1 MHPDRSETADRLAD
15 QPNYDTF
22 AQHMR
27 GLQISERDFLYL
39 RALWDGLVQDAKNLS
54 HLGEVRQIIET
65 MVATQMRFG
74 GLEHAL
80 LRSLV
85 RENLATVTRRLSSTA
100 QVLVDLIYRN
110 LFERTADIGFLAA
123 DDDIRRFLLGREG
136 LLPKGAAAPS
146 TEAILERLREYVSKY
161 TVYHDVVILSP
172 EGDVLLRLD
181 GSVSSGRTNHPLLE
195 QSVHSG
201 KHVETF
207 GAVDLLPGN
216 PRALIYSQRIDGP
229 NGKVLGVL
237 CLCFRFEDEMSGIF
251 AGLHAPGDRSVL
263 MLLDPE
269 SRAIATSD
277 ADHVRIGA
285 RMGYEPLHQ
294 AAGSDGYGMTY
305 FGGRM
310 YLSVRRYGR
319 PYQSYRGM
327 GWIGQV
333 MVPLDLAFVSSGV
346 DVLGSIPREIRSEV
360 LRHTGTLCKD
370 LAEIDEGARQIN
382 GALARVVYEGA
393 LSVAHG
399 GGGQTDETSFKNML
413 QSVTDKGRRT
423 QEAFQSAISS
433 LYTTVIT
440 ANYELAGSSAKLA
453 ADLMDRNLYER
464 SDDCRWWALTS
475 EIRAI
480 LAKQAP
486 TEGEYSRIT
495 EILRYINDLY
505 TVYPR
510 VVVFD
515 RGGKI
520 LAASNLHNDSIDAV
534 GTRLEA
540 QYVTDTLAL
549 RTTQEY
555 RVSPFE
561 DASLYGQRPT
571 YIYCAAIRHPED
583 HSQVIGGI
591 GLVFDSGPEF
601 ANMLE
606 DCLPD
611 RPGAWSCF
619 VELSTGRI
627 VACTK
632 ESGQSVGGVLRLDPE
647 FAKLRSGEGKAKI
660 VEFEG
665 NYCITGCFVTG
676 GYREFKKKD
685 GYKNDIAALTFI
697 PIGAADTA
705 AADSDPALSGAD
717 ALQPDSGHPDA
728 VDYATFF
735 IGKELYALPAR
746 DVAALSSLEH
756 LKKVPG
762 SKPYIAGTLPF
773 RAPGS
778 TGSELPIP
786 VMHGSMLL
794 GGELLSGGG
803 PPQGEVLVVRTGEE
817 RCPYA
822 GLLVDRLDA
831 VPGFRPERILA
842 LPLKDDIG
850 FANRAII
857 SAAKKMLFILDARKL
872 LAAAQDRAS

>member
-1 MHPDRSETADRLAD
+1 MHPNRSETVGRAVAD

-136 LLPKGAAAPS
+136 LLSKGEAAPS
-146 TEAILERLREYVSKY
+146 AEAIHERLKEYVSKY

-181 GSVSSGRTNHPLLE
+181 GSVSSTKTTHPLLD

-216 PRALIYSQRIDGP
+216 GRALIYSQRIDGP

-237 CLCFRFEDEMSGIF
+237 CLCFRFENEMAGIF
-251 AGLHAPGDRSVL
+251 AGLTAAGDRSVL

-269 SRAIATSD
+269 DRVIATSD
-277 ADHVRIGA
+277 ADHVRLGA
-285 RMGYEPLHQ
+285 RMGYEPLHETP
-294 AAGSDGYGMTY
+294 GTDGYGMTY
-305 FGGRM
+305 FCGRM

-319 PYQSYRGM
+319 PYQSYKGM

-333 MVPLDLAFVSSGV
+333 MVPLDLAFASGGA
-346 DVLGSIPREIRSEV
+346 DVLGSIPEDIRAEV
-360 LRHTGTLCKD
+360 LRHTGILCKD

-423 QEAFQSAISS
+423 QEAFQSAIAS

-480 LAKQAP
+480 LSREAP
-486 TEGEYSRIT
+486 SEGEYARIT
-495 EILRYINDLY
+495 EVLRYINELY

-515 RGGKI
+515 RDGKI
-520 LAASNLHNDSIDAV
+520 LAASNLHNEAV
-534 GTRLEA
+534 EVVGSRIEA
-540 QYVTDTLAL
+540 QYVVDTLAL
-549 RTTQEY
+549 RTTQDY

-561 DASLYGQRPT
+561 DSYLYGQKPT
-571 YIYCAAIRHPED
+571 YVYCAAIRHPED
-583 HSQVIGGI
+583 HSQVTGGI
-591 GLVFDSGPEF
+591 GLVFDSAPEF

-611 RPGAWSCF
+611 RPGAWSAF
-619 VELSTGRI
+619 VELSTGRV

-632 ESGQSVGGVLRLDPE
+632 ESGQSVGGVLDLDPE
-647 FAKLRSGEGKAKI
+647 FAKLRPGEGKAKI

-665 NYCITGCFVTG
+665 NYCIAGCFVTG

-685 GYKNDIAALTFI
+685 GYRNDIAALTFI
-697 PIGAADTA
+697 PIGAADTTPVEK
-705 AADSDPALSGAD
+705 DPALSGAD

-746 DVAALSSLEH
+746 DVAALSSLDH

-762 SKPYIAGTLPF
+762 SRPYIAGTLPF
-773 RAPGS
+773 RSPGS
-778 TGSELPIP
+778 SGSELPIP
-786 VMHGSMLL
+786 VMYGSMLL
-794 GGELLSGGG
+794 GEGGAPG
-803 PPQGEVLVVRTGEE
+803 VAQGEVLVVRTGEE

-842 LPLKDDIG
+842 LPLKDEIG

-857 SAAKKMLFILDARKL
+857 SSAKKMLFILDAKKL
-872 LAAAQDRAS
+872 LAAAQGRSS

>member
-1 MHPDRSETADRLAD
+1 
-15 QPNYDTF
+15 
-22 AQHMR
+22 MR

-54 HLGEVRQIIET
+54 HLGEVRQIVET

-80 LRSLV
+80 LHSLV
-85 RENLATVTRRLSSTA
+85 RENLATVTRRLSSQA
-100 QVLVDLIYRN
+100 RVLVDLIYRN
-110 LFERTADIGFLAA
+110 LYERTADIGFLAA

-136 LLPKGAAAPS
+136 LLSGGGPAP
-146 TEAILERLREYVSKY
+146 TEVGIQERLREYVSKY

-172 EGDVLLRLD
+172 EGEVLLRLD
-181 GSVSSGRTNHPLLE
+181 AGVPGTKTTHPLLE

-216 PRALIYSQRIDGP
+216 DRGLVYSQRIDGP

-237 CLCFRFEDEMSGIF
+237 CLCFRFENEMAGIF
-251 AGLHAPGDRSVL
+251 AGLKALGDRSVL
-263 MLLDPE
+263 LLLDPKG
-269 SRAIATSD
+269 AVIASSD
-277 ADHVRIGA
+277 ADHVRLGA
-285 RMGYEPLHQ
+285 QIPYEILEQ
-294 AAGSDGYGMTY
+294 SGESDGYGMTY

-310 YLSVRRYGR
+310 YLSVRRGGR

-327 GWIGQV
+327 GWLGHV
-333 MVPLDLAFVSSGV
+333 MVPLDLAFAAGKS
-346 DVLGSIPREIRSEV
+346 DVLGSIPEEIRAEV
-360 LRHTGTLCKD
+360 LRHTGSLCRD
-370 LAEIDEGARQIN
+370 LAEIDAGAQQIN

-399 GGGQTDETSFKNML
+399 SGGQTDETSFKNML

-423 QEAFQSAISS
+423 QEAFQSAIAS

-440 ANYELAGSSAKLA
+440 ANYDLAGSSAKLA

-475 EIRAI
+475 EIQTI
-480 LAKQAP
+480 LAQEIPSEA
-486 TEGEYSRIT
+486 ECARIT

-515 RGGKI
+515 RSGRI
-520 LAASNLHNDSIDAV
+520 LAASNLHNDSREVV
-534 GTRLEA
+534 GTRIEA
-540 QYVTDTLAL
+540 PYVTETLGL
-549 RTTQEY
+549 RSSQEY

-561 DASLYGQRPT
+561 DAYLYGDQPT
-571 YIYCAAIRHPED
+571 YIYCAAIRHPAD
-583 HSQVIGGI
+583 ASQVSGGI

-601 ANMLE
+601 TNMLE

-619 VELSTGRI
+619 VELASRRI

-632 ESGQSVGGVLRLDPE
+632 HSGKRVGETLQIDPS
-647 FAKLRSGEGKAKI
+647 FLKLRPGEGSVKI
-660 VEFEG
+660 LEFDG
-665 NYCITGCFVTG
+665 NYCITGCFVGG

-685 GYKNDIAALTFI
+685 GYRNDVAALTFI
-697 PIGAADTA
+697 PIGAARQA
-705 AADSDPALSGAD
+705 SVEGDPVLSGAE
-717 ALQPDSGHPDA
+717 ALQPDSGHPEA

-735 IGKELYALPAR
+735 VGKELYALPAR
-746 DVAALSSLEH
+746 DVAALSGLEH
-756 LKKVPG
+756 LKRVPG
-762 SKPYIAGTLPF
+762 SKAYIAGTIPF
-773 RAPGS
+773 RSPGS
-778 TGSELPIP
+778 SGSELPIP
-786 VMHGSMLL
+786 VIHGSLLL
-794 GGELLSGGG
+794 GQESETVSQPLA
-803 PPQGEVLVVRTGEE
+803 GEVLVVRTGEE
-817 RCPYA
+817 RCPFA

-831 VPGFRPERILA
+831 VPGFRPERIMT

-850 FANRAII
+850 FASRAIL
-857 SAAKKMLFILDARKL
+857 SAAKRMLFVLDAMKM
-872 LAAAQDRAS
+872 LAAAQER

>member
-1 MHPDRSETADRLAD
+1 
-15 QPNYDTF
+15 
-22 AQHMR
+22 
-27 GLQISERDFLYL
+27 
-39 RALWDGLVQDAKNLS
+39 
-54 HLGEVRQIIET
+54 
-65 MVATQMRFG
+65 
-74 GLEHAL
+74 
-80 LRSLV
+80 
-85 RENLATVTRRLSSTA
+85 
-100 QVLVDLIYRN
+100 
-110 LFERTADIGFLAA
+110 
-123 DDDIRRFLLGREG
+123 
-136 LLPKGAAAPS
+136 
-146 TEAILERLREYVSKY
+146 
-161 TVYHDVVILSP
+161 
-172 EGDVLLRLD
+172 
-181 GSVSSGRTNHPLLE
+181 
-195 QSVHSG
+195 
-201 KHVETF
+201 
-207 GAVDLLPGN
+207 
-216 PRALIYSQRIDGP
+216 
-229 NGKVLGVL
+229 
-237 CLCFRFEDEMSGIF
+237 
-251 AGLHAPGDRSVL
+251 
-263 MLLDPE
+263 LDPGE
-269 SRAIATSD
+269 RVIATSD
-277 ADHVRIGA
+277 ADHVRLGA
-285 RMGYEPLHQ
+285 KLGYEQVEQTP
-294 AAGSDGYGMTY
+294 GSDGYGMTY
-305 FGGRM
+305 FCGRM
-310 YLSVRRYGR
+310 YLAVRRCGR
-319 PYQSYRGM
+319 PYQSYKGM

-333 MVPLDLAFVSSGV
+333 MVPIDLAFVSGGA
-346 DVLGSIPREIRSEV
+346 DVLGSIPEDIRAEV
-360 LRHTGTLCKD
+360 LRHTGTLCND

-423 QEAFQSAISS
+423 QEAFQSAIAS

-480 LAKQAP
+480 LSREASA
-486 TEGEYSRIT
+486 EGEYARVT
-495 EILRYINDLY
+495 EILRYINELY

-515 RGGKI
+515 RNGKI
-520 LAASNLHNDSIDAV
+520 LAASNLHNEPLDVV
-534 GTRLEA
+534 GSRIEG
-540 QYVTDTLAL
+540 QYVVETLAL

-561 DASLYGQRPT
+561 ESYLYGQKPT

-583 HSQVIGGI
+583 HSQVTGGI
-591 GLVFDSGPEF
+591 GIVFDSGPEF

-619 VELSTGRI
+619 VELSTGRV
-627 VACTK
+627 VACTR
-632 ESGQSVGGVLRLDPE
+632 ESGQRVGGMLHLDPE
-647 FAKLRSGEGKAKI
+647 FTKLRAGEGKAKI

-685 GYKNDIAALTFI
+685 GYRNDIAALTFI
-697 PIGAADTA
+697 PIGAAATT
-705 AADSDPALSGAD
+705 SVEGDPALSGAD

-746 DVAALSSLEH
+746 DVAALSTLEH

-762 SKPYIAGTLPF
+762 SRPYIAGTLPF
-773 RAPGS
+773 RSPGS
-778 TGSELPIP
+778 SGSELPIP
-786 VMHGSMLL
+786 VMYGAMLL
-794 GGELLSGGG
+794 AEAVAPSPGAL
-803 PPQGEVLVVRTGEE
+803 QGEVLVVRTGEE

-857 SAAKKMLFILDARKL
+857 SSAKKMLFILDAKKL
-872 LAAAQDRAS
+872 LAAAQGRSNSGTV

>member
-1 MHPDRSETADRLAD
+1 MHANRSETVDGPRAD
-15 QPNYDTF
+15 QPDYDTF

-54 HLGEVRQIIET
+54 HLGEVRQIIDT

-74 GLEHAL
+74 GLEQSL
-80 LRSLV
+80 LHSLV
-85 RENLATVTRRLSSTA
+85 RENLATVTRRLSSKA

-123 DDDIRRFLLGREG
+123 DDDIRRFLMGREG
-136 LLPKGAAAPS
+136 VSLGGMAAPS
-146 TEAILERLREYVSKY
+146 DLAIRERLEEYVSKY
-161 TVYHDVVILSP
+161 TVYHDVVLLSP
-172 EGDVLLRLD
+172 EGEVLLRLD
-181 GSVSSGRTNHPLLE
+181 TSVAANRTTHPLLE
-195 QSVHSG
+195 QSLHSG

-216 PRALIYSQRIDGP
+216 ERALVYSQRIDGP
-229 NGKVLGVL
+229 QGKVLGVL
-237 CLCFRFEDEMSGIF
+237 CLCFRFENEMAGIF
-251 AGLHAPGDRSVL
+251 AGLNAPGDRSVML
-263 MLLDPE
+263 LLDPE
-269 SRAIATSD
+269 GAVIASSD
-277 ADHVRIGA
+277 GDHVRLGA
-285 RMGYEPLHQ
+285 QIAYEPVRQ
-294 AAGSDGYGMTY
+294 AAGADGYGMTY

-310 YLSVRRYGR
+310 YLSVRRGGR
-319 PYQSYRGM
+319 PYQSYRGI
-327 GWIGQV
+327 GWLGHV
-333 MVPLDLAFVSSGV
+333 MVPLDLAFAAGGA
-346 DVLGSIPREIRSEV
+346 DVLGSIPEDIRAEV
-360 LRHTGTLCKD
+360 LRHTGVLCRD
-370 LAEIDEGARQIN
+370 LAEIDAGAQQIN

-423 QEAFQSAISS
+423 QEAFQSAIAS

-440 ANYELAGSSAKLA
+440 ANYDLAGSSAKLA

-475 EIRAI
+475 EIQAI
-480 LAKQAP
+480 LAKEAP
-486 TEGEYSRIT
+486 SEAECARIT

-515 RGGKI
+515 RGGKV
-520 LAASNLHNDSIDAV
+520 LAASNLHNDPREVV
-534 GTRLEA
+534 GTRIEG
-540 QYVTDTLAL
+540 QYVAETLAL
-549 RTTQEY
+549 HSSQDY

-561 DASLYGQRPT
+561 AASLYDQQPT
-571 YIYCAAIRHPED
+571 YIYCAAIRNPLD
-583 HSQVIGGI
+583 ATQVNGGI

-619 VELSTGRI
+619 VELSSARI

-632 ESGQSVGGVLRLDPE
+632 HSGQRVGGSLRLDPD
-647 FAKLRSGEGKAKI
+647 FLKLRPGEGKAKI

-676 GYREFKKKD
+676 GYREFKRKD
-685 GYKNDIAALTFI
+685 GYRNDIAALTFI
-697 PIGAADTA
+697 PIGAARVA
-705 AADSDPALSGAD
+705 RAEGEPALSGAE
-717 ALQPDSGHPDA
+717 ALQPDSGHPEA

-746 DVAALSSLEH
+746 DVAALSGLTH
-756 LKKVPG
+756 LKKIPG
-762 SKPYIAGTLPF
+762 SRPYIAGTLPF
-773 RAPGS
+773 RSPGS
-778 TGSELPIP
+778 AGSELPIP
-786 VMHGSMLL
+786 VMLGSL
-794 GGELLSGGG
+794 LLSEETASAAG
-803 PPQGEVLVVRTGEE
+803 PLSGEVLVVRTGDEN
-817 RCPYA
+817 CPFA

-831 VPGFRPERILA
+831 VPGFRPERVLT

-857 SAAKKMLFILDARKL
+857 SEAKKMLFILDARKL
-872 LAAAQDRAS
+872 LAAARGR

>member
-1 MHPDRSETADRLAD
+1 MDPDRPETVNTEPGDHPD
-15 QPNYDTF
+15 YDTF

-54 HLGEVRQIIET
+54 HLGEVRQIIDT

-136 LLPKGAAAPS
+136 LLPPGSAAPS
-146 TEAILERLREYVSKY
+146 ADAIHERLKEYVSKY
-161 TVYHDVVILSP
+161 TVYHDVVVLSP
-172 EGDVLLRLD
+172 EGEVLVRLD
-181 GSVSSGRTNHPLLE
+181 AGIPNNRVMHPLLE
-195 QSVHSG
+195 LAVHSG
-201 KHVETF
+201 KYVETF
-207 GAVDLLPGN
+207 GSIDLLPGN
-216 PRALIYSQRIDGP
+216 ERALVYSQRIDGP
-229 NGKVLGVL
+229 EGRVLGVL
-237 CLCFRFEDEMSGIF
+237 CLCFRFENEMSGIF
-251 AGLHAPGDRSVL
+251 IGLKAPGDRSVML
-263 MLLDPE
+263 LLDPE
-269 SRAIATSD
+269 DRVIASSD
-277 ADHVRIGA
+277 ADHVRLGA
-285 RMGYEPLHQ
+285 RIGYEPVQ
-294 AAGSDGYGMTY
+294 QTAGSDGYGMTY
-305 FGGRM
+305 FSGRM
-310 YLSVRRYGR
+310 YLSVRRSGR
-319 PYQSYRGM
+319 PYQSYKGM

-333 MVPLDLAFVSSGV
+333 MVPLDLAFGSGGG
-346 DVLGSIPREIRSEV
+346 DVLGSIPQGIRAEV
-360 LRHTGTLCKD
+360 LRHTGTLCRD

-399 GGGQTDETSFKNML
+399 SGGQTDETSFKNML

-423 QEAFQSAISS
+423 QEAFQSAIAS

-464 SDDCRWWALTS
+464 SDDCRWWALNS
-475 EIRAI
+475 EIRSI
-480 LAKQAP
+480 LSLEAP
-486 TEGEYSRIT
+486 SEADYLRIT
-495 EILRYINDLY
+495 EVLRCINELY

-515 RGGKI
+515 RSGKI
-520 LAASNLHNDSIDAV
+520 LASSNLHNENLEVV
-534 GTRLEA
+534 GTRIEA
-540 QYVTDTLAL
+540 PFVAETLAL

-555 RVSPFE
+555 RVSPF
-561 DASLYGQRPT
+561 DDSYLYGSRPT
-571 YIYCAAIRHPED
+571 YLYCAAIRHPED
-583 HSQVIGGI
+583 ISQVTGGI
-591 GLVFDSGPEF
+591 SLVFDSEPEF
-601 ANMLE
+601 TNMLE

-619 VELSTGRI
+619 VEVASGRI
-627 VACTK
+627 VGA
-632 ESGQSVGGVLRLDPE
+632 SGRSGKKVGGLLHIDPE
-647 FAKLRSGEGKAKI
+647 FRKLRPGQGKAKI
-660 VEFEG
+660 LEFEG
-665 NYCITGCFVTG
+665 QYCIVGCFVAG
-676 GYREFKKKD
+676 GYREFKKID
-685 GYKNDIAALTFI
+685 GYKNDVAALTFI
-697 PIGAADTA
+697 PIGAADSDTVDA
-705 AADSDPALSGAD
+705 DPALSGAG

-735 IGKELYALPAR
+735 IGNELYALAAR
-746 DVAALSSLEH
+746 DVAALSTLDH
-756 LKKVPG
+756 LKRVPG
-762 SKPYIAGTLPF
+762 SRPYIAGTLPF
-773 RAPGS
+773 RSPGS
-778 TGSELPIP
+778 AGSELPIP
-786 VMHGSMLL
+786 VMHGAMLL
-794 GGELLSGGG
+794 GGEAIPGADRPSG
-803 PPQGEVLVVRTGEE
+803 EILVVRTGDE
-817 RCPYA
+817 RCPFA

-857 SAAKKMLFILDARKL
+857 SSAKKMLFILDAKKL
-872 LAAAQDRAS
+872 LAAAQGR

>member
-1 MHPDRSETADRLAD
+1 MHPDRSENADRVPAD
-15 QPNYDTF
+15 QPDYDTF

-80 LRSLV
+80 LHSLV
-85 RENLATVTRRLSSTA
+85 RENLATVTRRLSSKA
-100 QVLVDLIYRN
+100 QVLVDLVYRN

-136 LLPKGAAAPS
+136 HLARGVAAP
-146 TEAILERLREYVSKY
+146 TEASIHERLEEYVSKY

-172 EGDVLLRLD
+172 EGEVLLRLD
-181 GSVSSGRTNHPLLE
+181 RTVSVPRTTHPLLE
-195 QSVHSG
+195 QSLHSG

-207 GAVDLLPGN
+207 GSVDLLPGN
-216 PRALIYSQRIDGP
+216 DRALLYSQRIDGP
-229 NGKVLGVL
+229 HGKALGVL
-237 CLCFRFEDEMSGIF
+237 CLCFRFENEMAGIF
-251 AGLHAPGDRSVL
+251 NGLQAAGDRSV
-263 MLLDPE
+263 MLLLSPE
-269 SRAIATSD
+269 GAVIASSD
-277 ADHVRIGA
+277 LDHVRLGA
-285 RMGYEPLHQ
+285 RISYEVVSQ
-294 AAGSDGYGMTY
+294 SAGADGYGMTY

-310 YLSVRRYGR
+310 YLSVRRGGR
-319 PYQSYRGM
+319 PYQSYKGM
-327 GWIGQV
+327 GWLGHV
-333 MVPLDLAFVSSGV
+333 MVPLDLAFSSGKT
-346 DVLGSIPREIRSEV
+346 DVLGSIPGEIRAEV
-360 LRHTGTLCKD
+360 LRHTGSLCRD
-370 LAEIDEGARQIN
+370 LAEIDAGAQQIN

-399 GGGQTDETSFKNML
+399 SGGQTDETSFKNML

-423 QEAFQSAISS
+423 QEAFQSAIAS

-440 ANYELAGSSAKLA
+440 ANYDLAGSSAKLA

-475 EIRAI
+475 EIRTI
-480 LAKQAP
+480 LSQDSPADA
-486 TEGEYSRIT
+486 ECARIT

-515 RGGKI
+515 RGGRI
-520 LAASNLHNDSIDAV
+520 LAASNLHNEQREVV
-534 GTRLEA
+534 GTRIEA
-540 QYVTDTLAL
+540 PYVTETLAL
-549 RTTQEY
+549 RTSQEY

-561 DASLYGQRPT
+561 EADLYGQQPT
-571 YIYCAAIRHPED
+571 YIYCAAIRHPGD
-583 HSQVIGGI
+583 ASQVVGGI

-601 ANMLE
+601 TNMLE

-627 VACTK
+627 VACTRH
-632 ESGQSVGGVLRLDPE
+632 SGRRIGEVLRLDPE
-647 FAKLRSGEGKAKI
+647 FVKLRPGEGAAKI
-660 VEFEG
+660 IEFEG
-665 NYCITGCFVTG
+665 NYCITGCFVTA

-685 GYKNDIAALTFI
+685 GYRNDVAALTFI
-697 PIGAADTA
+697 PIGAAGRATA
-705 AADSDPALSGAD
+705 EGDPALSGAE
-717 ALQPDSGHPDA
+717 ALQPDSGHPEA
-728 VDYATFF
+728 LDYATFF
-735 IGKELYALPAR
+735 IGRELYALPAR
-746 DVAALSSLEH
+746 DVAALSDLTH
-756 LKKVPG
+756 LKKIPG
-762 SKPYIAGTLPF
+762 SRPYIAGTLPF
-773 RAPGS
+773 RGPGS

-794 GGELLSGGG
+794 GEEVAPVSG
-803 PPQGEVLVVRTGEE
+803 PLVGEVLVVRTGDE
-817 RCPYA
+817 RCPFA

-831 VPGFRPERILA
+831 VPGFRPERILT

-857 SAAKKMLFILDARKL
+857 SAAKKMLFILDAKKL
-872 LAAAQDRAS
+872 LAAAQGR